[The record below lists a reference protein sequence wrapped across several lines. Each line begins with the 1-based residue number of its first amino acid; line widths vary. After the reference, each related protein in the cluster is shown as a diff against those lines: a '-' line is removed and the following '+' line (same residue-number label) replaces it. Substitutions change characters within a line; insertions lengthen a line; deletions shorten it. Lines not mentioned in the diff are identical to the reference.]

1 MFLLD
6 SMHEFDHFE
15 GFAGGSTREGFFK
28 RGLPLQKR
36 ANLSGRFSRF
46 GFLVLVFLVLGFL
59 VLVSNSFLVF

>member
-6 SMHEFDHFE
+6 SMHEFEHLE
-15 GFAGGSTREGFFK
+15 GFPGGSTREGFFK
-28 RGLPLQKR
+28 RGLRLQKR

-59 VLVSNSFLVF
+59 ALVSNSFLVF